1 MQTHRAIFTLKG
13 NNISLPSP
21 YKLKKNNKM
30 MTHLPDYSQQHSN
43 EIRLIVKVKD
53 SLPLRKLPSQS
64 SNHQS
69 THPET

>member
-13 NNISLPSP
+13 NIISLPSP
-21 YKLKKNNKM
+21 QKLKKNNKLL
-30 MTHLPDYSQQHSN
+30 THLPDPTLQHSN
-43 EIRLIVKVKD
+43 EIQLMVRAKD
-53 SLPLRKLPSQS
+53 TFPVRKLPSQS